1 MKLSR
6 GPRLLKGE
14 TEEKEE
20 AKLLKILRI
29 PWRKFKLNR
38 KLQDPL
44 KPGKNGGNI
53 HHRSLISSL

>member
-29 PWRKFKLNR
+29 P
-38 KLQDPL
+38 
-44 KPGKNGGNI
+44 
-53 HHRSLISSL
+53 